1 MLMWVAR
8 QPTAPGPLDGLR
20 VAVKELVAIEGHEL
34 SANTPVPLPDRWKHP
49 AADAAIV
56 TRLRENGAAIVGTTT
71 THEFAWGITTY
82 DRGRTVEN
90 PVQLGR
96 IAGGS
101 SGGSAE
107 AVALGEADLG
117 IGTDTAGSVRIP
129 AAWCHL
135 LGWKFTDGL
144 VPMDGILP
152 LAPGLD
158 HPGLLASDPEV
169 LMRAGAALGA
179 GSAREQPQVLTL
191 PSERLVNCDSRAVAG
206 VEQTAEVLVRDHG
219 FERQEAPNFPG
230 IDELLSCFTVVQGAA
245 TLRSHSE
252 LIGTWP
258 ERRALYPDYIVNRL
272 DEAEARSEAE
282 VAEGQRLRATLRMRL
297 LDITTDAV
305 VVMPATGCGPP
316 STLLP
321 NQCEV
326 DGVAT
331 DLRSVVIPNT
341 VPANIAGLPAVTV
354 PFSSDGEEI
363 GVQLLGGPGSDMTLL
378 SMARLLMDP
387 GWTGS
392 F

>member
-1 MLMWVAR
+1 MLKWVAR
-8 QPTAPGPLDGLR
+8 QPTGSGPLDGLT

-56 TRLRENGAAIVGTTT
+56 ARLRENGAAIVGTTT

-96 IAGGS
+96 IPGGS

-117 IGTDTAGSVRIP
+117 IGTDTAGSIRIP

-158 HPGLLASDPEV
+158 HPGILASDPEI

-179 GSAREQPQVLTL
+179 GSCAAQPKIITL
-191 PSERLVNCDSRAVAG
+191 PNERLANCDSRSVAL
-206 VEQTAEVLVRDHG
+206 VEQAVELLVRDHD
-219 FERQEAPNFPG
+219 FERQETSEFPG
-230 IDELLSCFTVVQGAA
+230 IQELLDCFTVVQGAG
-245 TLRSHSE
+245 TLRSHTE

-258 ERRALYPDYIVNRL
+258 EHRDLYPDYIVDRL
-272 DEAEARSEAE
+272 SAAEARSEAE
-282 VAEGQRLRATLRMRL
+282 VEEGQQNRATLRMRL
-297 LDITTDAV
+297 QDITTDAV

-316 STLLP
+316 STLMP
-321 NQCEV
+321 NQCVV
-326 DGVAT
+326 DGVVT

-354 PFSSDGEEI
+354 PFSSDGEEL
-363 GVQLLGGPGSDMTLL
+363 GVQLLGGPGTDMTLL

-387 GWTGS
+387 AWNGR

>member
-1 MLMWVAR
+1 MLKWVAR

-34 SANTPVPLPDRWKHP
+34 TANTPVPLPDRWKHP

-56 TRLRENGAAIVGTTT
+56 ARLRENGAALVGTTT

-82 DRGRTVEN
+82 DRGRTIEN
-90 PVQLGR
+90 PVQVGR
-96 IAGGS
+96 IPGGS

-144 VPMDGILP
+144 VSMDGILP

-158 HPGLLASDPEV
+158 HPGLLASDPEI

-179 GSAREQPQVLTL
+179 GSAAAQPQILTL
-191 PSERLVNCDSRAVAG
+191 QNERLANCDSRAVAV
-206 VEQTAEVLVRDHG
+206 VEKAVEVLVRDHG
-219 FERQEAPNFPG
+219 FERRETSEFPG
-230 IDELLSCFTVVQGAA
+230 IQELLDCFTVVQGAA

-258 ERRALYPDYIVNRL
+258 EHRKLYPDYIVSRL
-272 DEAEARSEAE
+272 AAAEARSEEE
-282 VAEGQRLRATLRMRL
+282 VEEGQRDRARLRMRL
-297 LDITTDAV
+297 LDLTTDAV

-316 STLLP
+316 STLMP
-321 NQCEV
+321 NQCVV
-326 DGVAT
+326 DGVTT

-354 PFSSDGEEI
+354 PFSSDGEEL
-363 GVQLLGGPGSDMTLL
+363 GVQLLGGPGTDMTLL

-387 GWTGS
+387 TWNGR